1 MAAGAAAVPGG
12 SAAAVPQA
20 VPPGSAPPAGAPAAP
35 ASSASAS
42 PAVASNA
49 IASPA
54 PADGHWIGQIFKALG
69 LDHESGLLKHWG
81 RSDVGS
87 PPHLSA
93 VHSEGAEQA
102 RLADSLKS
110 VLLQLAAAEDVPES
124 FKEAAKQAVQHI
136 TGQQLLLSSDRSAPF
151 SHITLF
157 VPLQGPDGGQTAS
170 IHIQSRKSGNG
181 ALDPDNCRLV
191 FDLRMK
197 SLGNTMVDVQVVDRI
212 VSLHVRNDLPFLQEL
227 LDSHRDEIAAG
238 MASIGYQFIS
248 MKYSA
253 YPVPTSEASPG
264 SDVLQTPR
272 TEAAA
277 GTGYI
282 PKRYK
287 GVDYRI

>member
-1 MAAGAAAVPGG
+1 M
-12 SAAAVPQA
+12 
-20 VPPGSAPPAGAPAAP
+20 PARTPDSPANALLAP
-35 ASSASAS
+35 ASPAAVLGQRGEAAGTSTAHAGAS
-42 PAVASNA
+42 PANA
-49 IASPA
+49 QPA
-54 PADGHWIGQIFKALG
+54 PADAHWIGQIFKALG
-69 LDHESGLLKHWG
+69 LDHESGLLKQWG

-87 PPHLSA
+87 TPHLTA
-93 VHSEGAEQA
+93 AHSEGAEQA

-136 TGQQLLLSSDRSAPF
+136 TGQQLLLGSDRSAPF

-157 VPLQGPDGGQTAS
+157 VPLQGPDGEQTAS

-227 LDSHRDEIAAG
+227 LDSHREEIANG

-253 YPVPTSEASPG
+253 YPVPTSEASSS
-264 SDVLQTPR
+264 SDILRTPR
-272 TEAAA
+272 MEAAE